1 MYVCG
6 QVVEILHVDKSH
18 GSELVTHCDKVLL
31 LLIPWE
37 TRLWLKGLSL

>member
-1 MYVCG
+1 MCVAKWLKYCMWT
-6 QVVEILHVDKSH
+6 SH